1 MPRRQPVIVVTGP
14 SGAGKSTLCRRVAQ
28 AAVARGRAAAGV
40 STAPRTPD
48 TRRTGLDV
56 VNVAT
61 GERLPLAEWE
71 RPTGGPS
78 TGGWHFHQSGL
89 DAGLA
94 WCTAVPPG
102 ALLLVDEL
110 GPLELRQGLGW
121 APLVLRLRD
130 HDGPAIAVI
139 RPALVETFVGAVRPR
154 TTATVRVDSASR
166 DAALAVV
173 RDALG
178 WSA

>member
-14 SGAGKSTLCRRVAQ
+14 SGAGKSTLCRTVMQ
-28 AAVARGRAAAGV
+28 AAVARSLAVGGV

-48 TRRTGLDV
+48 RRRTGLDV
-56 VNVAT
+56 VNVVT

-78 TGGWHFHQSGL
+78 TGGWHFHQPGL

-94 WCTAVPPG
+94 WCASVPPG

-121 APLVLRLRD
+121 APLVDRMRD
-130 HDGPAIAVI
+130 HDGPAIAVV
-139 RPALVETFVGAVRPR
+139 RPALVETFAGALQGRPIV
-154 TTATVRVDSASR
+154 AVDV
-166 DAALAVV
+166 DAAARESALAAVGT
-173 RDALG
+173 ALG
-178 WSA
+178 WPA